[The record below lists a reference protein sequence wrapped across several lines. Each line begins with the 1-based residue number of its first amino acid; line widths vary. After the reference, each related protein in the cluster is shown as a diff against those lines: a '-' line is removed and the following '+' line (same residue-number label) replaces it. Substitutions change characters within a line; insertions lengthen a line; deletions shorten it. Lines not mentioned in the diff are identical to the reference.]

1 MDIFKEFILT
11 VLISMCLAFLIAKL
25 VSGASSSS
33 SSSTSTSSNNGV
45 VEQEKIIAAAA
56 APLKSEKKRSK
67 KKKDKEKL
75 VIEERSFVSSELKN
89 TGLEIENKVEESVEV
104 NDVLVDKID
113 LVGKNLS
120 DEEVRG
126 ENLNK
131 FVEIVGEEEK
141 EVIQVKEDEED
152 KEVVK
157 ASDEDDGKVV
167 VENLVVEMS
176 EGDEIGVE
184 LESCGDVV
192 VEKESGLKEE
202 EKSGIDC
209 LVSDDEEWEGIER
222 SEVENYFATASTF
235 VTSGVNSQVLSKL
248 SSDVQM
254 QLYGLH
260 KVATEG
266 PCYEP
271 QPMALMVS
279 ARAKWHAW
287 QRLGNMSPEVAMEQY
302 TALLTES
309 VPGWTGRNAEGQSK
323 HDQSSDSPGTEVPGV
338 KHHNLTSSQDYQP
351 VSEDERKPGDS
362 SSAERSDGTGGAK
375 IL

>member
-1 MDIFKEFILT
+1 MDIFKEFMLT
-11 VLISMCLAFLIAKL
+11 VLVSMSLAFLIAKL

-33 SSSTSTSSNNGV
+33 STGSSGGDNNNNNNSV
-45 VEQEKIIAAAA
+45 VEQENISVS
-56 APLKSEKKRSK
+56 PLKSEKKRSK
-67 KKKDKEKL
+67 KKKGKEIVDGEKL
-75 VIEERSFVSSELKN
+75 VVEERSFVSSELKN
-89 TGLEIENKVEESVEV
+89 TGLEIENKSVEI
-104 NDVLVDKID
+104 NHVLVDKID
-113 LVGKNLS
+113 LISKELSGEEGK
-120 DEEVRG
+120 G
-126 ENLNK
+126 EDLKEGVK

-141 EVIQVKEDEED
+141 
-152 KEVVK
+152 KEVMK
-157 ASDEDDGKVV
+157 TSADGKVA
-167 VENLVVEMS
+167 ENLVLEMS
-176 EGDEIGVE
+176 ESDEKIGVE
-184 LESCGDVV
+184 LENSDVE

-202 EKSGIDC
+202 KSGTGC

-235 VTSGVNSQVLSKL
+235 VTSGVNYQVLSKL

-309 VPGWTGRNAEGQSK
+309 IPGWTGRNAEGESK
-323 HDQSSDSPGTEVPGV
+323 HDQSNDSSETEVSGV
-338 KHHNLTSSQDYQP
+338 KHHSITSSQDYQP
-351 VSEDERKPGDS
+351 ASEDERKPGDS
-362 SSAERSDGTGGAK
+362 SSAEGSDGTGGAK
-375 IL
+375 VL

>member
-11 VLISMCLAFLIAKL
+11 VLISMSLAFLIAKL

-33 SSSTSTSSNNGV
+33 STGSSGDNNNNIGV
-45 VEQEKIIAAAA
+45 VEQENIA

-67 KKKDKEKL
+67 KKKEKEIVEFDGEKL
-75 VIEERSFVSSELKN
+75 VVEERSFVSGELKN
-89 TGLEIENKVEESVEV
+89 TGLEIEKKSVEF
-104 NDVLVDKID
+104 NHVLVDKID
-113 LVGKNLS
+113 LISKELS
-120 DEEVRG
+120 DEEGV
-126 ENLNK
+126 K

-141 EVIQVKEDEED
+141 KEVKEDED

-157 ASDEDDGKVV
+157 TSDEEDDGKVV
-167 VENLVVEMS
+167 ENLVMEMS
-176 EGDEIGVE
+176 KRGEIGVE
-184 LESCGDVV
+184 FQNSDVE
-192 VEKESGLKEE
+192 VEKEYGLKE

-235 VTSGVNSQVLSKL
+235 VTSGVNYQVLSKL

-309 VPGWTGRNAEGQSK
+309 VPGWTSRNAEGDSK
-323 HDQSSDSPGTEVPGV
+323 HDQSNDSSETEVSGV

-351 VSEDERKPGDS
+351 VSDDERKPGDT
-362 SSAERSDGTGGAK
+362 SSAERSDDTGGAK

>member
-33 SSSTSTSSNNGV
+33 TSSK
-45 VEQEKIIAAAA
+45 QESIAAAA
-56 APLKSEKKRSK
+56 AAAAPVKSEKKRSK
-67 KKKDKEKL
+67 KKKDKEIVDKEKL
-75 VIEERSFVSSELKN
+75 VIGERSFVSSELKN
-89 TGLEIENKVEESVEV
+89 TGLQIENKVEESVEV

-113 LVGKNLS
+113 LITKELS

-152 KEVVK
+152 KEVV
-157 ASDEDDGKVV
+157 
-167 VENLVVEMS
+167 ENLVAETS
-176 EGDEIGVE
+176 GRDEIGVE
-184 LESCGDVV
+184 LENTSDVV

-202 EKSGIDC
+202 EKTRIDC

-235 VTSGVNSQVLSKL
+235 VTSGVNNQVLSKL

-254 QLYGLH
+254 QLYGLR

-309 VPGWTGRNAEGQSK
+309 VPGWTGRNVEGQSK
-323 HDQSSDSPGTEVPGV
+323 HDQSSDSPGTEVSGV
-338 KHHNLTSSQDYQP
+338 KHHKITSSQDYQP
-351 VSEDERKPGDS
+351 VLEDERKPGDS